1 MEQSGLDRKWTYAAC
16 GICLGVLAPIGWILL
31 HQVFFEDGTGSF
43 FGRIIADIFQ
53 SRESMALYA
62 YMGGG
67 TACVLGVFGF
77 FIGNSSQQIHQRA
90 LRLDQ
95 LNHEVEA
102 QKADFER
109 RFQELNA
116 NLKNFHSL
124 NNLIQKS
131 IDPLEVFRLSTDGL
145 HEVLGYD
152 RVNLL
157 RVNREKNRLD
167 FIASRGCG
175 QDDVSGLAVPLD
187 DRGGALYRAVKDN
200 RVFLVEDITRMPEE
214 FHLKPPCDN
223 FVQLRSKHFILC
235 PIVVQDQVIGLIAV
249 DNKVK
254 RKRMDETDLDT
265 VKLFADQV
273 SANLTKINLLE
284 GVDTLTRELAQTF
297 SELQHYRE
305 EHSRCDSSLHRATGA
320 TSDSIAD
327 IVNAADVIRH
337 GVETTRSAVS
347 EISVSIEQV
356 SQNVR
361 QLSEFVDKSI
371 SSMTEIGQ
379 TIKSV
384 EENGTRSHGM
394 SETVRRQAEE
404 GVAGIGETVQGL
416 KALAASVED
425 AVGAIN
431 RLAEKSEEIGIITG
445 VINEITQKTNLLALN
460 ASIIAAQAGENG
472 RSFSVVAEEV
482 RNLSQEA
489 AKSTGAISQI
499 VHEIQTFTRDTV
511 DRVGQTRV
519 LVQQGIDKGEMM
531 DLSLK
536 TILQS
541 ASQAMTMA
549 HDILRAT
556 REVARAVDSVS
567 HAIED
572 LGEMSTQVSVAS
584 REQAQGTRSIVRSI
598 EEVKTMADDM
608 VEATARQ
615 QHYTRDIEAAVNLV
629 SGMMGKIFAAMEAR
643 QAGSKDLVRSLE
655 SLKVGAGEP
664 GKG

>member
-1 MEQSGLDRKWTYAAC
+1 MDKQGIDRKWTYALC
-16 GICLGVLAPIGWILL
+16 GVCLGVLAPVGWIVLRL
-31 HQVFFEDGTGSF
+31 VLFEDGTGNIWARI
-43 FGRIIADIFQ
+43 FGNIAQ
-53 SRESMALYA
+53 SRESIALFI

-67 TACVLGVFGF
+67 TAAVLGVFGF
-77 FIGNSSQQIHQRA
+77 FIGNASQQIHQRA
-90 LRLDQ
+90 LRLDA
-95 LNHEVEA
+95 LNQEVA
-102 QKADFER
+102 SQKEVFER
-109 RFQELNA
+109 RFLELNN
-116 NLKNFHSL
+116 NLKNFHSI

-157 RVNREKNRLD
+157 QVNKEQNRLD
-167 FIASRGCG
+167 FVASRGSG
-175 QDDVSGLAVPLD
+175 QDDVKGMAVPLD
-187 DRGGALYRAVKDN
+187 DRGGALFRAVKDN
-200 RVFLVEDITRMPEE
+200 RVILVEDITRMPEE
-214 FHLKPPCDN
+214 FHLKPPCDH
-223 FVQLRSKHFILC
+223 FIQLRSKHFILC
-235 PIVVQDQVIGLIAV
+235 PIVVQDEVTGLIAV

-254 RKRMDETDLDT
+254 RKRMDETDVDT

-273 SANLTKINLLE
+273 SATLTKISLLE
-284 GVDTLTRELAQTF
+284 GVETLTRELAQTF
-297 SELQHYRE
+297 AELLRYRE
-305 EHSRCDSSLHRATGA
+305 EHSRCDSSLHRATSA
-320 TSDSIAD
+320 TSESIAD
-327 IVNAADVIRH
+327 IVKAADVISH
-337 GVETTRSAVS
+337 GVETTRSAAS
-347 EISVSIEQV
+347 EISVSIDQV
-356 SQNVR
+356 SQNIK

-384 EENGTRSHGM
+384 EENGCRSHTM
-394 SETVRRQAEE
+394 SETVRRQAED
-404 GVAGIGETVQGL
+404 GVAGIGDTVQGL

-425 AVGAIN
+425 AVAAIN
-431 RLAEKSEEIGIITG
+431 RLAEKGEEIGIITG

-489 AKSTGAISQI
+489 AQSTGAISLI
-499 VHEIQTFTRDTV
+499 VHEIQSFTRDTV

-531 DLSLK
+531 DGSLK

-541 ASQAMTMA
+541 ADQAMTMA

-567 HAIED
+567 HSIED

-584 REQAQGTRSIVRSI
+584 REQANGTRSIVRSI
-598 EEVKTMADDM
+598 EEVKAMADDM

-615 QHYTRDIEAAVNLV
+615 QHYTRDIEGAVSQV

-643 QAGSKDLVRSLE
+643 QVGSQDLVKRLE
-655 SLKVGAGEP
+655 SLKGRTGDKT
-664 GKG
+664 GG